1 MCVCESIERTKI
13 ATCIVYRYG
22 KSAQNT
28 IRLRFNCPNRAVTAG
43 REQLA
48 VGNRQ
53 SHRKGNGRGGGRVRQ
68 TVSEATVTSESRQAG
83 RRAEDELQPEQRP
96 RHSSLNLTCCLF
108 YFQTRFNVV
117 YIYTIL
123 VPITPRPPLGC
134 PFASASGAL

>member
-1 MCVCESIERTKI
+1 MCESIERTKI

-48 VGNRQ
+48 GSRQ
-53 SHRKGNGRGGGRVRQ
+53 QAEPQEREGGGRVRQ